1 MLSNHTLTAY
11 ALLLSGRRSVTRY
24 RPRASL
30 RTESIGPAASRAR
43 RCNTTQAFAS
53 GTVSRPPRST
63 RPLTLTAWEES
74 AVGMPTSSNRL
85 RRKLAEIFGI
95 EVFEVRLQ
103 RVGVEGTGPAAGL
116 DGAFTRVDRRE
127 LEQRLARQDRRLEPQ
142 RQRDRIGGTGVDL
155 NDRIAAIDM
164 QLGEIRIVLHLR
176 DDHFAQLGAQPDDH
190 LLEQIVCQGA

>member
-1 MLSNHTLTAY
+1 MLSNQTLTAY
-11 ALLLSGRRSVTRY
+11 ALVLSGRRSVTRY

-30 RTESIGPAASRAR
+30 RAESIGPAASRAR

-63 RPLTLTAWEES
+63 RPLTLTAWEQS

-95 EVFEVRLQ
+95 EVLEVRFQ
-103 RVGVEGTGPAAGL
+103 RVGIERTAATGL
-116 DGAFTRVDRRE
+116 DGAFTCVDGRE
-127 LEQRLARQDRRLEPQ
+127 LEQRLARHDRRLEPQ
-142 RQRDRIGGTGVDL
+142 RQRDRIGGTGIDL
-155 NDRIAAIDM
+155 NDRIAAINM

-190 LLEQIVCQGA
+190 LLEQVVCQGP